1 MSAARPDPSEVDVAV
16 DRILADDR
24 LVYFPVKHFSPTCA
38 WHLRALIGAL
48 RPAAVLVEGPDDADA
63 LIPHIVDPATRPPLT
78 LLSVYADRKNRFGL
92 NGVQSPSPDVP
103 ARFRSWW
110 PFTDASPEYN
120 ALRAG
125 HEVGAA
131 LHFIDLPLAARI
143 PFTHTRTGRA
153 EAPSDHGLGFGRYF
167 EALRTKGRFRSFD
180 ELWGAHFEVGAL
192 HLSPEA
198 FRRRVLT
205 FAWCAR
211 HAGGGPTDTDGT
223 LTREAHMR
231 YHIDRAAKLYPEGPI
246 VVVTGAFHSVA
257 LPFTKRRRA
266 KSFRDAGLDTL
277 LVAHSFRAL
286 SRLYALERLPAYNQ
300 AVWEALLEG
309 RPRPFDAAAARL
321 LVRVMREARA
331 DRGGGPSTA
340 DAVGAWDAARRL
352 ASLRGNPEVTLH
364 DLTDAAQMSYVKGD
378 RRLMGG
384 TIERATREVLV
395 GRAHGHVTPE
405 AGQVPLR
412 SDFYARCKTHRLDVT
427 GAAKTV
433 RLDLHKQR
441 KHRPKS
447 ALLHQCDFLDVPF
460 FGALDSHAGH
470 FRGPDPSAGAN
481 LHLIT
486 ETWAIRWTE
495 EVDDRLLELADRGA
509 SMAEAAASR
518 LRDALAD
525 AADDAAAAARLLLR
539 CAQMMLVDH
548 FDATLGVVDAAIAAD
563 RNLVRLVDGLA
574 DFVHLHRHADT
585 LATRGDDRVL
595 RTITTLFVKAALA
608 LPAAAYADPSRQR
621 DVLDRVQT
629 LVRIALT
636 FEATPLDVD
645 LLVSKVR
652 ELVAVPEGAPGAR
665 GAAFGVLFAFGEI
678 GPRDKLYD
686 LV

>member
-1 MSAARPDPSEVDVAV
+1 
-16 DRILADDR
+16 
-24 LVYFPVKHFSPTCA
+24 
-38 WHLRALIGAL
+38 
-48 RPAAVLVEGPDDADA
+48 
-63 LIPHIVDPATRPPLT
+63 
-78 LLSVYADRKNRFGL
+78 
-92 NGVQSPSPDVP
+92 
-103 ARFRSWW
+103 
-110 PFTDASPEYN
+110 
-120 ALRAG
+120 
-125 HEVGAA
+125 
-131 LHFIDLPLAARI
+131 
-143 PFTHTRTGRA
+143 
-153 EAPSDHGLGFGRYF
+153 
-167 EALRTKGRFRSFD
+167 
-180 ELWGAHFEVGAL
+180 
-192 HLSPEA
+192 
-198 FRRRVLT
+198 
-205 FAWCAR
+205 
-211 HAGGGPTDTDGT
+211 
-223 LTREAHMR
+223 
-231 YHIDRAAKLYPEGPI
+231 
-246 VVVTGAFHSVA
+246 
-257 LPFTKRRRA
+257 
-266 KSFRDAGLDTL
+266 
-277 LVAHSFRAL
+277 
-286 SRLYALERLPAYNQ
+286 
-300 AVWEALLEG
+300 
-309 RPRPFDAAAARL
+309 
-321 LVRVMREARA
+321 
-331 DRGGGPSTA
+331 
-340 DAVGAWDAARRL
+340 
-352 ASLRGNPEVTLH
+352 
-364 DLTDAAQMSYVKGD
+364 MSYVKGD

-678 GPRDKLYD
+678 RERDVAAELESYLRGSSGRVLEAGAFTEGLLRTARGVFLRSRRLLRTVNAVVADLEWDVFKTLLPDLRRAFTLFTPAEIDALARRVSVEIGAGGPPEPEPPGPE
-686 LV
+686 LVATCARIDAEVAAALEGWS